1 MDCWTGGIQF
11 DLTWKGCGS
20 LFWPWNM
27 YWRRILLANC
37 SKSRKSC
44 RLIMVLLVTGVGIN
58 LRPLD
63 STLTWSSDSWWVE
76 RFLRNFSFNSLSLA
90 VRLFSEVF
98 LLFLRRLFL
107 EIPSLVL
114 WPAFV
119 ESENTLLYCLS
130 CLFAEFISTCEKTM
144 FFKSEIC
151 FCKSDKFTLLWFTMW
166 FFDCVSLKGCLVT
179 YLFLWAFGFENAL
192 SLFFLAF
199 ELTFVEA
206 S

>member
-1 MDCWTGGIQF
+1 MWFFILTVKYILEAHSSRELFKISQELSPDNGFVIHGCW
-11 DLTWKGCGS
+11 
-20 LFWPWNM
+20 
-27 YWRRILLANC
+27 
-37 SKSRKSC
+37 
-44 RLIMVLLVTGVGIN
+44 IN
-58 LRPLD
+58 LRPFD

-90 VRLFSEVF
+90 ARLFSEVF
-98 LLFLRRLFL
+98 LRFLRRLFL

-119 ESENTLLYCLS
+119 ESENTLHTWYCLS

-166 FFDCVSLKGCLVT
+166 FF
-179 YLFLWAFGFENAL
+179 ENAKW
-192 SLFFLAF
+192 FHVRA
-199 ELTFVEA
+199 TRGNW
-206 S
+206 